1 MKARITRIS
10 GKQEFDEV
18 KERNFF
24 NYVCFASKLNTEQ
37 RTINALHQGNY
48 DLIKKIELI
57 DCSGVILEIFDWSKN
72 YESDFLY
79 QDHSIKA
86 VYKPIEF
93 IY

>member
-1 MKARITRIS
+1 MKARITRAS

-24 NYVCFASKLNTEQ
+24 NYVCFLSNVNIMQ
-37 RTINALHQGNY
+37 RTANVRRGCMF

-57 DCSGVILEIFDWSKN
+57 DCSGVILETFDWSKS

-79 QDHSIKA
+79 EDHSIKA
-86 VYKPIEF
+86 RYEPIKF

>member
-1 MKARITRIS
+1 MKVRITRLS

-18 KERNFF
+18 KECNFF
-24 NYVCFASKLNTEQ
+24 NYVYFLSDANIVQ
-37 RTINALHQGNY
+37 RTANVQRGKNY

-57 DCSGVILEIFDWSKN
+57 DCSGVVLETYDWTKS

-86 VYKPIEF
+86 VYKPIEC
-93 IY
+93 I